1 MAIFSA
7 AVGGAALV
15 SGAALVGAAAVG
27 GAALV
32 TGAVLAGSVVV
43 ARRAVIRRR
52 RGGMMRLAN
61 TIPINSAYWREQH
74 RRGGELLYVAV
85 GDSAAQGIGA
95 SRPGHSYVG
104 LLARD
109 IREQSGRTVRVANLS
124 QSGARLREALEK
136 QLPVLATL
144 TPDIVT
150 VAIGANDIAGFEAE
164 RFEREIRMLFAA
176 LPAQAIVAD
185 MPSFYLG
192 RAEQRARVAN
202 RILRTVA
209 AEFGL
214 TVAPLH
220 RVTRRR
226 SAARTALR
234 DVAADFFHPNDRGY
248 RVWASAFAPLVSA
261 AVARLELPKV

>member
-1 MAIFSA
+1 MPHRASPRDYADRVALFSA
-7 AVGGAALV
+7 AIGGAVVA
-15 SGAALVGAAAVG
+15 GTAALLA
-27 GAALV
+27 
-32 TGAVLAGSVVV
+32 GAVAIAG

-52 RGGMMRLAN
+52 GGGMTRLAE
-61 TIPINSAYWREQH
+61 TIPVNSAYWREQH
-74 RRGGELLYVAV
+74 RRSGELLYVAL

-104 LLARD
+104 LVARD
-109 IREQSGRTVRVANLS
+109 IRNLSGRTVRVANLS
-124 QSGARLREALEK
+124 QSGARLREALER

-144 TPDIVT
+144 QPDIVT

-164 RFEREIRMLFAA
+164 RFERELRMLFAA

-185 MPSFYLG
+185 VPSFYLG
-192 RAEQRARVAN
+192 RAEQSARAAN
-202 RILRTVA
+202 RIVRAVA

-214 TVAPLH
+214 AVAPLH
-220 RVTRRR
+220 QVTRRR

-248 RVWASAFAPLVSA
+248 TVWASAFAPLVAA
-261 AVARLELPKV
+261 AVARLEVPE

>member
-1 MAIFSA
+1 MAFFSA
-7 AVGGAALV
+7 AIGSAVIDGVALIGGAAAIV
-15 SGAALVGAAAVG
+15 GSG
-27 GAALV
+27 
-32 TGAVLAGSVVV
+32 VV

-52 RGGMMRLAN
+52 YGGMARLAN

-74 RRGGELLYVAV
+74 RRDGELLYVAL

-95 SRPGHSYVG
+95 SRPDHSYVG

-185 MPSFYLG
+185 VPSFYLG
-192 RAEQRARVAN
+192 RAEQRARAAN
-202 RILRTVA
+202 RILRAVA
-209 AEFGL
+209 REFGL
-214 TVAPLH
+214 TVAPLY

-226 SAARTALR
+226 SAAHTALR

-248 RVWASAFAPLVSA
+248 TVWASAFEPLVVA
-261 AVARLELPKV
+261 AVARLELPKG